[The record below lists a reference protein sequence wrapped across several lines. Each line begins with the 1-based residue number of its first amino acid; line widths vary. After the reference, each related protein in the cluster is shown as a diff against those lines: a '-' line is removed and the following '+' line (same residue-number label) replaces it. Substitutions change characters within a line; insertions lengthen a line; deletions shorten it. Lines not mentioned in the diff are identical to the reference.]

1 MKNIKL
7 AYATVLWFPFSDKD
21 LGKVF
26 KEIKL
31 AGYQGV
37 DLILPFPIGDTEREF
52 KPLLK
57 EIKKSLQ
64 ASELELCSIL
74 VGNLGPEMKLGQITI
89 YENGIDFALAL
100 GCDKVMFASGGREE
114 KNIRTH
120 IRMLARVL
128 EELGEYA
135 ASRKIELTL
144 HHHLG
149 SLLGTKEEIDFLFEE
164 CKCENVK
171 LTLDTGHLLAAGDD
185 PLEAIKDYYQ
195 RGLLDYL
202 HFKDARGKIY
212 KDLGLGDGTV
222 DFLEIMR
229 TLKQVGYKGWIGVE
243 TEGSPG
249 GRTPFQTAKK
259 DREYLQE
266 VLNKLQ
272 VENS

>member
-1 MKNIKL
+1 MKNMKL
-7 AYATVLWFPFSDKD
+7 AYGTVIWFPFSDKD
-21 LGKVF
+21 LGKIF

-37 DLILPFPIGDTEREF
+37 DLILPFPIGDTEQEF

-57 EIKKSLQ
+57 EIKRLLQ
-64 ASELELCSIL
+64 ANELELCSVL
-74 VGNLGPEMKLGQITI
+74 AGDLGPKMKLGQITTC
-89 YENGIDFALAL
+89 ENGIDFALAL
-100 GCDKVMFASGGREE
+100 GCERVMFASGGREE

-185 PLEAIKDYYQ
+185 PLEAVKDYYQ
-195 RGLLDYL
+195 RGLLDYI
-202 HFKDARGKIY
+202 HFKDARGKTY
-212 KDLGLGDGTV
+212 RDLGLGDGTV
-222 DFLEIMR
+222 DFLGIMR
-229 TLKQVGYKGWIGVE
+229 ILKQVGYKGWIGVE

-259 DREYLQE
+259 DREYLQG

-272 VENS
+272 TENS